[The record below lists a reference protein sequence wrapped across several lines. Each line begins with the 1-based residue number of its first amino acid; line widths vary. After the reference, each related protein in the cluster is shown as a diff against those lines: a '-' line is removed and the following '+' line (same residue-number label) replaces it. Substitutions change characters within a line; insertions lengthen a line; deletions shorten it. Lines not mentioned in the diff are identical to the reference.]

1 MLLERV
7 EGSTKLLVPVR
18 ATKSLFYNPMM
29 ELCRDIDI
37 AAIAALATR
46 MVYLDA
52 LAGTGV
58 RGIRVANEV
67 GLPVVLN
74 DRSKEAYEVIKR
86 NMELNGIEAELF
98 NEDANVLMY
107 RHRYDI
113 IDIDPFGSPVHFLD
127 SVARSANR
135 LILVT
140 ATDTA
145 PLCGAHT
152 SGLRRYAA
160 RALNTEYHKEMATR
174 ILLGRVTRDLCR
186 YDKAIQPLL
195 SYSKSHFVR
204 IIARVDRGAKRA
216 DECMQRLGFIIHCFS
231 CGNRF
236 AVHELL
242 GINERCDICGGKL
255 KVAGPLYLAPIK
267 DDKFCAKVCNELR
280 TREMGRKREAMKLVE
295 TCMNELDIP
304 FYYEYH
310 NICKI
315 LKISPPPLQYLIDA
329 LRASGYE
336 ASRTHFSDTGFKT
349 EAGIEEIKS
358 MLNRHNKYLNQP
370 SRDR

>member
-1 MLLERV
+1 MLMERV
-7 EGSTKLLVPVR
+7 EGSTKLLVPAR
-18 ATKSLFYNPMM
+18 ATKSLFYNPGM

-37 AAIAALATR
+37 AVIAALAPR

-74 DRSKEAYEVIKR
+74 DRSKEAYEVIKH
-86 NMELNGIEAELF
+86 NIELNGIEAEIF
-98 NEDANVLMY
+98 NEDANILMH

-113 IDIDPFGSPVHFLD
+113 VDIDPFGSPVPFLD

-174 ILLGRVTRDLCR
+174 ILLGRVTRDMCR
-186 YDKAIQPLL
+186 YDRAIEPLL
-195 SYSKSHFVR
+195 CYSKSHFVR
-204 IIARVDRGAKRA
+204 VIARVDRGAKRA
-216 DECMQRLGFIIHCFS
+216 DECMRRLGFIIHCFA

-242 GINERCDICGGKL
+242 GIDERCAICGGRL
-255 KVAGPLYLAPIK
+255 ATAGPLYLAPIK
-267 DDKFCAKVCNELR
+267 DDSFCSKVLDVLR
-280 TREMGRKREAMKLVE
+280 AREMGKKREAMKIVG
-295 TCMNELDIP
+295 TCMGELDIP

-310 NICKI
+310 NICKT
-315 LKISPPPLQYLIDA
+315 LRISPPPFQYLIDA
-329 LRASGYE
+329 LRASGYK

-349 EAGIEEIKS
+349 DAGIEAIKS
-358 MLNRHNKYLNQP
+358 LLEYMHR
-370 SRDR
+370 

>member
-1 MLLERV
+1 MLLRV
-7 EGSTKLLVPVR
+7 EGSTKLMVPVR
-18 ATKSLFYNPMM
+18 ATKSVFYNPRM

-37 AAIAALATR
+37 AAIAALSQR

-52 LAGTGV
+52 LAGIGV
-58 RGIRVANEV
+58 RGIRVANEI

-74 DRSKEAYEVIKR
+74 ERSKEAYEVIKR

-98 NEDANVLMY
+98 NEDANILM
-107 RHRYDI
+107 RRRRYDI
-113 IDIDPFGSPVHFLD
+113 VDIDPFGSPVPFLD
-127 SVARSANR
+127 SVAQSANR
-135 LILVT
+135 LVLVT

-160 RALNTEYHKEMATR
+160 MALNTEYHKEMATR
-174 ILLGRVTRDLCR
+174 ILLGRLVRDMCR

-204 IIARVDRGAKRA
+204 VIARLDRGAMRA
-216 DECMQRLGFIIHCFS
+216 DECMQRLGFIVHCFS

-242 GINERCDICGGKL
+242 GRDERCDICGGRL
-255 KVAGPLYLAPIK
+255 KAAGPLYLAPMK
-267 DDKFCAKVCNELR
+267 DDDFCAEVYHELNV
-280 TREMGRKREAMKLVE
+280 RELGRKREALKLIGA
-295 TCMNELDIP
+295 CMDELDMP
-304 FYYEYH
+304 YYYEYH
-310 NICKI
+310 NICRA
-315 LKISPPPLQYLIDA
+315 LRISPPPVQYLIDA
-329 LRASGYE
+329 LRASGYK

-349 EAGIEEIKS
+349 DASIEEIKS
-358 MLNRHNKYLNQP
+358 ILKR
-370 SRDR
+370 